1 VFPGGAG
8 FPGGEEFPG
17 GEGLPDLSGLLAQAQ
32 QMQQQLLAA
41 QDELARSEV
50 TGTAGGGLVTATVTG
65 AGEVVGLT
73 IEPSAI
79 DPADPESLADL
90 VLAAIRDASR
100 SAAELQEQAMGPL
113 AGGLGGLGGLGG
125 PGGPGDTGDPGG
137 AGGPLGLPGV

>member
-1 VFPGGAG
+1 V
-8 FPGGEEFPG
+8 FPG
-17 GEGLPDLSGLLAQAQ
+17 GEGQPDLSGLLAQAQ

-73 IEPSAI
+73 IDPSAI
-79 DPADPESLADL
+79 DPSDPEGLADL

-100 SAAELQEQAMGPL
+100 AAAELQEQAMGPL
-113 AGGLGGLGGLGG
+113 AGGLGGLGDLGG
-125 PGGPGDTGDPGG
+125 PGGP
-137 AGGPLGLPGV
+137 LGLPEA

>member
-1 VFPGGAG
+1 VTPGDEG
-8 FPGGEEFPG
+8 FPGGGGFPG

-79 DPADPESLADL
+79 DPSDPESLADL

-100 SAAELQEQAMGPL
+100 AAAELQEQAMGPL
-113 AGGLGGLGGLGG
+113 AGGLGGLGGF
-125 PGGPGDTGDPGG
+125 GGPGDPGEPG
-137 AGGPLGLPGV
+137 AGGPLGLPGA